1 MLPHE
6 KGLVERLK
14 NEPFSLIGI
23 NSDSPKEEDLPK
35 DADAAQRLEAARA
48 NCKRILDEQGIAWR
62 NAIEGSTSGPIATRW
77 NVQGWPT
84 IYILDADGRIRF
96 KNLRDEQMEEA
107 VMELLGELKGR
118 AK

>member
-14 NEPFSLIGI
+14 NEPFALIGI
-23 NSDSPKEEDLPK
+23 NSDQPKEGYPD
-35 DADAAQRLEAARA
+35 DATAEQKLAAARA

-62 NAIEGSTSGPIATRW
+62 NAIEGSTQGPIATRW

-84 IYILDADGRIRF
+84 IYILDAQGRIRF
-96 KNLRDEQMEEA
+96 KNLRDEKMEEA
-107 VMELLGELKGR
+107 VMELLAELKGEAR
-118 AK
+118 